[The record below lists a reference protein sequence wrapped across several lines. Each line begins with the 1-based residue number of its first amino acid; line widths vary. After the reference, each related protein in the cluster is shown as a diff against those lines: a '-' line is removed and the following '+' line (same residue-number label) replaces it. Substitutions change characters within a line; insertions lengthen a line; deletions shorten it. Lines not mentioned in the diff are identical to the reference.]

1 MTSPLRG
8 WLAGAM
14 ALAAVGTAEAM
25 PVAYDEAVD
34 GDISGASFIFDAGGN
49 TNQGSGSVL
58 DFNSFAFT
66 LQLGQELLSVLLA
79 IYDVTNIDYPALI
92 FHPVIGD
99 ATHKPSRLVIA
110 HFLQI
115 L

>member
-1 MTSPLRG
+1 MTRPLRG

-49 TNQGSGSVL
+49 TIPGSGSVL
-58 DFNSFAFT
+58 DFDSFAFT
-66 LQLGQELLSVLLA
+66 FQLGQELLSVTLA
-79 IYDVTNIDYPALI
+79 VDDVTIIHYPSLS
-92 FHPVIGD
+92 FHLLPGD
-99 ATHKPSRLVIA
+99 ATPKSFQSGRPSGGE
-110 HFLQI
+110 
-115 L
+115 